1 MVLSRFLHIG
11 GERLGR
17 TGSTDDKKGASE
29 ASLEVIRCP
38 ECKSALVV
46 EDSTRGERVCGGCGL
61 VLSDHR
67 IDTGAEWR
75 AFSSDESDSRSRVG
89 APLRYTVHD
98 KGLSTIIDWRDR
110 DTAGKKLSP
119 TRRSEIYRLRK
130 WQIRSRVHSSLDR
143 NLAQAMSE
151 LERLSSQLGI
161 PEPIRELAALLYRKS
176 IIKKLVR
183 GRSIEA
189 MVAAT
194 LYAACRIRLKPRPL
208 DEVADGSRIDR
219 KKLGQCYRLLLRSL
233 DIKIP
238 LSNPIDYIS
247 RFASQLELSS
257 PVQLRTVEI
266 LQQSRDIGLTIGRD
280 PLGLAAA
287 AIYVASIMLD
297 ERRTQREIAEVAR
310 VTEVTVRNRY
320 KEIVKKLGIDSLG
333 IEPMDF

>member
-1 MVLSRFLHIG
+1 MDQTRG
-11 GERLGR
+11 ATPDKKR
-17 TGSTDDKKGASE
+17 TGVEAEITTCSE
-29 ASLEVIRCP
+29 CGD
-38 ECKSALVV
+38 SAVV
-46 EDSTRGERVCGGCGL
+46 EDIRRGERVCGSCGL

-75 AFSSDESDSRSRVG
+75 AFSSEESDARSRVG

-98 KGLSTIIDWRDR
+98 KGLSTVIDWRDR
-110 DTAGKKLSP
+110 DTSGRKLSP

-130 WQIRSRVHSSLDR
+130 WQIRSRVHSSMDR

-161 PEPIRELAALLYRKS
+161 PKPIRELAALLYRKS

-208 DEVADGSRIDR
+208 DEVADASRVDK

-233 DIKIP
+233 NIKIP
-238 LSNPIDYIS
+238 LSNPIDYIG
-247 RFASQLELSS
+247 RFASELALSS

-266 LQQSRDIGLTIGRD
+266 LQRSRDIGLTIGRD

-320 KEIVKKLGIDSLG
+320 KEIVKRLGIDTLNLA
-333 IEPMDF
+333 

>member
-1 MVLSRFLHIG
+1 MD
-11 GERLGR
+11 R
-17 TGSTDDKKGASE
+17 TPGVTKSKESPSETQVECCSECGS
-29 ASLEVIRCP
+29 
-38 ECKSALVV
+38 SAVV
-46 EDSTRGERVCGGCGL
+46 EDVSRGERVCGGCGL

-75 AFSSDESDSRSRVG
+75 AFSSEESDARSRVG
-89 APLRYTVHD
+89 APIRYSVHD
-98 KGLSTIIDWRDR
+98 KGLSTVIDWRDR

-130 WQIRSRVHSSLDR
+130 WQIRSRVHSSMDR

-161 PEPIRELAALLYRKS
+161 PAPIRERAALLYRKS
-176 IIKKLVR
+176 IQKKLVR

-194 LYAACRIRLKPRPL
+194 LYAACRMQQKPRPL
-208 DEVADGSRIDR
+208 DEVADSSRVDR
-219 KKLGQCYRLLLRSL
+219 KKLGQCYRLLTRSL
-233 DIKIP
+233 SIKIP
-238 LSNPIDYIS
+238 LSNPVDYIS
-247 RFASQLELSS
+247 RFASQLSLSS

-266 LQQSRDIGLTIGRD
+266 LQQSRELGLTIGRD

-320 KEIVKKLGIDSLG
+320 KEIVRKLGIDS
-333 IEPMDF
+333 MSMSH

>member
-1 MVLSRFLHIG
+1 MDELG
-11 GERLGR
+11 GV
-17 TGSTDDKKGASE
+17 SPKKGNAASTE
-29 ASLEVIRCP
+29 TIETCP
-38 ECKSALVV
+38 ECGSDSVV
-46 EDSTRGERVCGGCGL
+46 EDLSRGEKVCGDCGL

-75 AFSSDESDSRSRVG
+75 AFSSDEADARSRVG
-89 APLRYTVHD
+89 APMRYTVHD

-110 DTAGKKLSP
+110 DMSGKKLSP
-119 TRRSEIYRLRK
+119 NRRSEIYRLRK

-161 PEPIRELAALLYRKS
+161 PKPIREQSALLYRKA

-194 LYAACRIRLKPRPL
+194 LYAACRIRQKPRPL
-208 DEVADGSRIDR
+208 DEVADASRVDK
-219 KKLGQCYRLLLRSL
+219 KKLGQCYRLLLRRL
-233 DIKIP
+233 AIQIP
-238 LSNPIDYIS
+238 LSNPVDYIS
-247 RFASQLELSS
+247 RFATELQLSS
-257 PVQLRTVEI
+257 TVQLRTIEI
-266 LQQSRDIGLTIGRD
+266 LKRSRDIGLTIGRD

-320 KEIVKKLGIDSLG
+320 KEIVKKLNIDALSLS
-333 IEPMDF
+333 

>member
-1 MVLSRFLHIG
+1 MVDQARGVTPEKSDGQVSDIITCTECG
-11 GERLGR
+11 G
-17 TGSTDDKKGASE
+17 K
-29 ASLEVIRCP
+29 II
-38 ECKSALVV
+38 V
-46 EDSTRGERVCGGCGL
+46 EDERRGERVCANCGL

-75 AFSSDESDSRSRVG
+75 AFSAEESDSRSRVG
-89 APLRYTVHD
+89 APMRYTVHD
-98 KGLSTIIDWRDR
+98 KGLSTVIDWKDR
-110 DTAGKKLSP
+110 DTSGRKLSP
-119 TRRSEIYRLRK
+119 ESRSKMYRLRK

-151 LERLSSQLGI
+151 LERLASQLGL
-161 PEPIRELAALLYRKS
+161 PKPIRELAALLYRKA

-194 LYAACRIRLKPRPL
+194 LYAACRIRQKPRPL
-208 DEVADGSRIDR
+208 DEVADASRVDR

-233 DIKIP
+233 NVRVP
-238 LSNPIDYIS
+238 LSNPVDYIS
-247 RFASQLELSS
+247 RFASELSLSS
-257 PVQLRTVEI
+257 PVQLRTVE
-266 LQQSRDIGLTIGRD
+266 LLERSRDFGLTIGRD

-287 AIYVASIMLD
+287 AIYVASIMMD

-320 KEIVKKLGIDSLG
+320 KELVKKLGIES
-333 IEPMDF
+333 INMI

>member
-1 MVLSRFLHIG
+1 MKY
-11 GERLGR
+11 
-17 TGSTDDKKGASE
+17 T
-29 ASLEVIRCP
+29 CP
-38 ECKSALVV
+38 ECGSESSV
-46 EDSTRGERVCGGCGL
+46 EDMSRGERVCEDCGL

-75 AFSSDESDSRSRVG
+75 AFSSEESDARSRVG
-89 APLRYTVHD
+89 APMRYTVHD
-98 KGLSTIIDWRDR
+98 KGLSTVIDWRDR
-110 DTAGKKLSP
+110 DMSGRKLSP

-130 WQIRSRVHSSLDR
+130 WQIRSRVHSSMDR

-151 LERLSSQLGI
+151 LERLSSQLGL
-161 PEPIRELAALLYRKS
+161 PKPIRELAALLYRKS
-176 IIKKLVR
+176 IIRKLVR

-208 DEVADGSRIDR
+208 DEVADASRVDR

-233 DIKIP
+233 NVRIP
-238 LSNPIDYIS
+238 LSNPVDYIS
-247 RFASQLELSS
+247 RFACDLKLSS

-266 LQQSRDIGLTIGRD
+266 LNQSRAIGLTIGRD

-287 AIYVASIMLD
+287 AIYISSIMLD

-320 KEIVKKLGIDSLG
+320 KEIVRKLGIDSLT
-333 IEPMDF
+333 MT

>member
-1 MVLSRFLHIG
+1 MH
-11 GERLGR
+11 
-17 TGSTDDKKGASE
+17 GSPAGKGTPPQNSQE
-29 ASLEVIRCP
+29 PSTCP
-38 ECKSALVV
+38 ECGSTSVV
-46 EDSTRGERVCGGCGL
+46 EDATRGERVCGGCGL

-75 AFSSDESDSRSRVG
+75 AFSSEESDARSRVG

-98 KGLSTIIDWRDR
+98 KGLTTVIDWRDR
-110 DTAGKKLSP
+110 DTAGRKLTP
-119 TRRSEIYRLRK
+119 TRRSEIYRLRR
-130 WQIRSRVHSSLDR
+130 WQIRSRVHSSMDR

-161 PEPIRELAALLYRKS
+161 PKQIRELAALLYRKS
-176 IIKKLVR
+176 ILQKLVR

-194 LYAACRIRLKPRPL
+194 LYAACRIRSKPRPL
-208 DEVADGSRIDR
+208 DEVADTSRVDK

-233 DIKIP
+233 EIKIP
-238 LSNPIDYIS
+238 LSNPVDYIS
-247 RFASQLELSS
+247 RFASELSLSS

-266 LQQSRDIGLTIGRD
+266 LNQSRDMGLTIGRD

-287 AIYVASIMLD
+287 AIYVASIMMD

-320 KEIVKKLGIDSLG
+320 KEIVRVLGIDSMTLSAQ
-333 IEPMDF
+333 

>member
-1 MVLSRFLHIG
+1 MESNHKSSAG
-11 GERLGR
+11 
-17 TGSTDDKKGASE
+17 TGNTEG
-29 ASLEVIRCP
+29 INCP
-38 ECKSALVV
+38 ECGSTSVV
-46 EDSTRGERVCGGCGL
+46 EDITRGEKICGGCGL

-75 AFSSDESDSRSRVG
+75 AFTSEEANLRSRVG
-89 APLRYTVHD
+89 APLRYTIHD
-98 KGLSTIIDWRDR
+98 KGLSTMIDWRDR
-110 DTAGKKLSP
+110 DGSGRKLSP

-130 WQIRSRVHSSLDR
+130 WQIRSRVHSSVDR
-143 NLAQAMSE
+143 NLARAMSE
-151 LERLSSQLGI
+151 LERMASQLGI
-161 PEPIRELAALLYRKS
+161 PQPIRELAALIYRKT
-176 IIKKLVR
+176 IIQKLVR

-194 LYAACRIRLKPRPL
+194 LYAACRIRKKPRPL
-208 DEVADGSRIDR
+208 DEIADASRIDR

-233 DIKIP
+233 KIKIP
-238 LSNPIDYIS
+238 LSSPVDYIA

-266 LQQSRDIGLTIGRD
+266 LNRSRDLGLTIGRD

-297 ERRTQREIAEVAR
+297 DRRTQREIAEVAR

-320 KEIVKKLGIDSLG
+320 KEIVKELGIDPLG
-333 IEPMDF
+333 GVYTT

>member
-1 MVLSRFLHIG
+1 MDQMRG
-11 GERLGR
+11 
-17 TGSTDDKKGASE
+17 TGPKKSSTVTAELIEG
-29 ASLEVIRCP
+29 CP
-38 ECKSALVV
+38 ECGSESLV
-46 EDSTRGERVCGGCGL
+46 EDAARGERVCAECGL
-61 VLSDHR
+61 VISDHR

-75 AFSSDESDSRSRVG
+75 AFSSEESDARSRVG
-89 APLRYTVHD
+89 APMRYTVHD

-110 DTAGKKLSP
+110 DTSGRKLTP
-119 TRRSEIYRLRK
+119 IRRSEIYRLRK

-161 PEPIRELAALLYRKS
+161 PKPIRELSALLYRKA

-194 LYAACRIRLKPRPL
+194 LYAACRIRQKPRPL
-208 DEVADGSRIDR
+208 DEVADASRVDK
-219 KKLGQCYRLLLRSL
+219 KKLGQCYRLLLRKL
-233 DIKIP
+233 TVQIP

-247 RFASQLELSS
+247 RFATELRLSS
-257 PVQLRTVEI
+257 TVQLRTVEI
-266 LQQSRDIGLTIGRD
+266 LQRSRDIGLTIGRD

-320 KEIVKKLGIDSLG
+320 KEIVKKLNIDALTLS
-333 IEPMDF
+333 

>member
-1 MVLSRFLHIG
+1 M
-11 GERLGR
+11 
-17 TGSTDDKKGASE
+17 KPK
-29 ASLEVIRCP
+29 CP
-38 ECKSALVV
+38 ECGSDSSI
-46 EDSTRGERVCGGCGL
+46 EDISRGERVCGECGL

-75 AFSSDESDSRSRVG
+75 AFSSEESDARSRVG
-89 APLRYTVHD
+89 APMRYTVHD
-98 KGLSTIIDWRDR
+98 KGLSTLIDWRDR
-110 DTAGKKLSP
+110 DLSGRKLSP
-119 TRRSEIYRLRK
+119 RRRSEIYRLRK
-130 WQIRSRVHSSLDR
+130 WQIRSRVHSSMDR

-151 LERLSSQLGI
+151 LERLASQLGL
-161 PEPIRELAALLYRKS
+161 PKPIRELAALLYRKS

-194 LYAACRIRLKPRPL
+194 LYAACRIQLKPRPL
-208 DEVADGSRIDR
+208 DEVADASRVDR

-233 DIKIP
+233 NVRIP
-238 LSNPIDYIS
+238 LSNPVDYIS
-247 RFASQLELSS
+247 RFACDLKLSS

-266 LQQSRDIGLTIGRD
+266 LKQSRAIGLTIGRD

-287 AIYVASIMLD
+287 AIYISSIMLD

-320 KEIVKKLGIDSLG
+320 KEIVKKLGIDTL
-333 IEPMDF
+333 PMS

>member
-1 MVLSRFLHIG
+1 MRETTRSKDSEG
-11 GERLGR
+11 
-17 TGSTDDKKGASE
+17 TSE
-29 ASLEVIRCP
+29 ATIMCP
-38 ECKSALVV
+38 ECGCSTVV
-46 EDSTRGERVCGGCGL
+46 EDIARGERVCGDCGL

-75 AFSSDESDSRSRVG
+75 AFSSEESDARSRVG
-89 APLRYTVHD
+89 APMRYTVHD

-110 DTAGKKLSP
+110 DTSGRKLSP

-161 PEPIRELAALLYRKS
+161 PKPIRELSALLYRKS
-176 IIKKLVR
+176 IVKKLVR

-194 LYAACRIRLKPRPL
+194 LYAACRIRMKPRPL
-208 DEVADGSRIDR
+208 DEVADASRVDR

-233 DIKIP
+233 DIQIP

-247 RFASQLELSS
+247 RFASELELSS

-266 LQQSRDIGLTIGRD
+266 LQRSRDIGLTIGRD

-287 AIYVASIMLD
+287 AIYVASIMMD

-320 KEIVKKLGIDSLG
+320 KEIVKKLGIDSLS
-333 IEPMDF
+333 MS

>member
-1 MVLSRFLHIG
+1 
-11 GERLGR
+11 LGR
-17 TGSTDDKKGASE
+17 TGSTDDGKVGTAESTP
-29 ASLEVIRCP
+29 EVIKCP

-46 EDSTRGERVCGGCGL
+46 EDSARGERVCGGCGL

-75 AFSSDESDSRSRVG
+75 AFSAEESDSRSRVG
-89 APLRYTVHD
+89 APMRYTVHD

-110 DTAGKKLSP
+110 DTSGKKLSP
-119 TRRSEIYRLRK
+119 IRRSEIYRLRK

-194 LYAACRIRLKPRPL
+194 LYAACRIRMKPRPL

-238 LSNPIDYIS
+238 LSNPVDYIS
-247 RFASQLELSS
+247 RFASQLRLSS

-320 KEIVKKLGIDSLG
+320 KEIVKRLGIDSLG
-333 IEPMDF
+333 LEPIDF

>member
-1 MVLSRFLHIG
+1 MDHTR
-11 GERLGR
+11 
-17 TGSTDDKKGASE
+17 STEKKKDTEVNSS
-29 ASLEVIRCP
+29 SLKCP
-38 ECKSALVV
+38 ECQSASVV
-46 EDSTRGERVCGGCGL
+46 EDITRGESVCGGCGL

-75 AFSSDESDSRSRVG
+75 AFSSEESDARSRVG
-89 APLRYTVHD
+89 APVRYTIHD

-110 DTAGKKLSP
+110 DISGKKLSP
-119 TRRSEIYRLRK
+119 TRRSEIYRLRR
-130 WQIRSRVHSSLDR
+130 WQIRSRVHSSMDR

-161 PEPIRELAALLYRKS
+161 PGPTRELAALLYRKA
-176 IIKKLVR
+176 IIRKLVR

-194 LYAACRIRLKPRPL
+194 LYAACRIRQKPRPL
-208 DEVADGSRIDR
+208 DEVADSSRVDR

-233 DIKIP
+233 AIKIP
-238 LSNPIDYIS
+238 LSSPIDYIS
-247 RFASQLELSS
+247 RFASELTLSS

-266 LQQSRDIGLTIGRD
+266 LRQSKTMGLTIGRD

-287 AIYVASIMLD
+287 AIYIASIMLD

-320 KEIVKKLGIDSLG
+320 KEIVKKLQLDGMHFS
-333 IEPMDF
+333 

>member
-1 MVLSRFLHIG
+1 MDPARSA
-11 GERLGR
+11 
-17 TGSTDDKKGASE
+17 DDKKVTSVE
-29 ASLEVIRCP
+29 LPQEIIRCP
-38 ECKSALVV
+38 ECSSTSVI
-46 EDSTRGERVCGGCGL
+46 EDVNRGEKVCGGCGL

-75 AFSSDESDSRSRVG
+75 AFSTEETDSRSRVG
-89 APLRYTVHD
+89 APMRYTVHD
-98 KGLSTIIDWRDR
+98 KGLSTVIDWRDR
-110 DTAGKKLSP
+110 DTAGRKLSP
-119 TRRSEIYRLRK
+119 TRRSEIYRLRR

-151 LERLSSQLGI
+151 LERLASQLGI
-161 PEPIRELAALLYRKS
+161 PQPIREQAALLYRKS

-194 LYAACRIRLKPRPL
+194 LYAACRIRQKPRPL

-233 DIKIP
+233 EIKIP
-238 LSNPIDYIS
+238 LSNPVDYIS
-247 RFASQLELSS
+247 RFASQLRLSS
-257 PVQLRTVEI
+257 PVQLRTIEI
-266 LQQSRDIGLTIGRD
+266 LRQSRDMGLTIGRD

-287 AIYVASIMLD
+287 AIYVASIMMD

-320 KEIVKKLGIDSLG
+320 KEIVKRLGIDSMTIG
-333 IEPMDF
+333 

>member
-1 MVLSRFLHIG
+1 MEQARGTSRK
-11 GERLGR
+11 
-17 TGSTDDKKGASE
+17 SNASRE
-29 ASLEVIRCP
+29 EKLKHNCP
-38 ECKSALVV
+38 ECGSESSV
-46 EDSTRGERVCGGCGL
+46 EDISRGERVCAECGL

-75 AFSSDESDSRSRVG
+75 AFSSEESDARSRVG
-89 APLRYTVHD
+89 APMRYTVHD

-110 DTAGKKLSP
+110 DLSGRKLSP
-119 TRRSEIYRLRK
+119 KRRSEIYRLRK
-130 WQIRSRVHSSLDR
+130 WQIRSRVHSSMDR

-151 LERLSSQLGI
+151 LERLSSQLGL
-161 PEPIRELAALLYRKS
+161 PKPIRELAALLYRKS
-176 IIKKLVR
+176 IIRKLVR

-208 DEVADGSRIDR
+208 DEVADASRVDR

-233 DIKIP
+233 NVRIP
-238 LSNPIDYIS
+238 LSNPVDYIA
-247 RFASQLELSS
+247 RFACDLKLSS

-266 LQQSRDIGLTIGRD
+266 LNQSRAIGLTIGRD

-287 AIYVASIMLD
+287 AIYISSIMLD

-320 KEIVKKLGIDSLG
+320 KEIVKKLGIDSLTLS
-333 IEPMDF
+333 

>member
-1 MVLSRFLHIG
+1 MDQTRSSSSKRSSTSREDTPKFKCS
-11 GERLGR
+11 EC
-17 TGSTDDKKGASE
+17 GATT
-29 ASLEVIRCP
+29 
-38 ECKSALVV
+38 VV
-46 EDSTRGERVCGGCGL
+46 EDLNRGEQVCGECGL

-75 AFSSDESDSRSRVG
+75 AFSSEESDARSRVG
-89 APLRYTVHD
+89 APMRYTVHD

-110 DTAGKKLSP
+110 DTSGRKLSP

-151 LERLSSQLGI
+151 LERLSSQLGL
-161 PEPIRELAALLYRKS
+161 PKPIRELGAVLYRKS

-208 DEVADGSRIDR
+208 DEVADASRVDR

-233 DIKIP
+233 HVRIP
-238 LSNPIDYIS
+238 LSNPVDYIS
-247 RFASQLELSS
+247 RFACELGLSS

-266 LQQSRDIGLTIGRD
+266 LNRSRAIGLTIGRD

-320 KEIVKKLGIDSLG
+320 KEIVKKLGIDSLT
-333 IEPMDF
+333 MT

>member
-1 MVLSRFLHIG
+1 MHTGGPDLDSRRDSIT
-11 GERLGR
+11 E
-17 TGSTDDKKGASE
+17 TGSS
-29 ASLEVIRCP
+29 EVIACP
-38 ECKSALVV
+38 ECGSTSVV
-46 EDSTRGERVCGGCGL
+46 EDMNRGEKICGSCGL

-75 AFSSDESDSRSRVG
+75 AFTSEESESRSRVG
-89 APLRYTVHD
+89 SPLRYTVHD
-98 KGLSTIIDWRDR
+98 KGLSTIIDWRDC
-110 DTAGKKLSP
+110 DTSGRKLSP

-130 WQIRSRVHSSLDR
+130 WQIRSRVHSSMDR

-151 LERLSSQLGI
+151 LERLASQLGL
-161 PEPIRELAALLYRKS
+161 PQPIRELAALLYRKS
-176 IIKKLVR
+176 IIQKLVR

-194 LYAACRIRLKPRPL
+194 LYAACRIRKKPRPL
-208 DEVADGSRIDR
+208 DEVADASRVDK

-233 DIKIP
+233 KIKIP
-238 LSNPIDYIS
+238 LSNPVDYIA

-266 LQQSRDIGLTIGRD
+266 LNRSRDLGLTIGRD

-297 ERRTQREIAEVAR
+297 DRRTQREIAEVAR

-320 KEIVKKLGIDSLG
+320 KEIVRKLGIDPLG
-333 IEPMDF
+333 LGFAT

>member
-1 MVLSRFLHIG
+1 MDQ
-11 GERLGR
+11 LG
-17 TGSTDDKKGASE
+17 GSTPKKSTARSSDLNPTCTECGSK
-29 ASLEVIRCP
+29 SL
-38 ECKSALVV
+38 V
-46 EDSTRGERVCGGCGL
+46 EDLTRGERVCSDCGL

-75 AFSSDESDSRSRVG
+75 AFSSEESDARSRVG
-89 APLRYTVHD
+89 APMRYTVHD

-110 DTAGKKLSP
+110 DHSGKKLSP

-161 PEPIRELAALLYRKS
+161 PKPIREHAALLYRKS
-176 IIKKLVR
+176 ILKKLVR

-194 LYAACRIRLKPRPL
+194 LYAACRIRQKPRPL
-208 DEVADGSRIDR
+208 DEVADASRVDK
-219 KKLGQCYRLLLRSL
+219 KKLGQCYRLLLRKL
-233 DIKIP
+233 NIRIP
-238 LSNPIDYIS
+238 LSNPVDYIS
-247 RFASQLELSS
+247 RFATELALSS
-257 PVQLRTVEI
+257 TVQLRTVEI
-266 LQQSRDIGLTIGRD
+266 LKQSRQIGLTIGRD

-320 KEIVKKLGIDSLG
+320 KEIVKKLGIDTLS
-333 IEPMDF
+333 MS

>member
-1 MVLSRFLHIG
+1 MFLNGLGFQG
-11 GERLGR
+11 GGR
-17 TGSTDDKKGASE
+17 SLDQARGASKRDRQE
-29 ASLEVIRCP
+29 RAEVDAVSCP
-38 ECKSALVV
+38 ECGSHSVV
-46 EDSTRGERVCGGCGL
+46 EDQRRGERVCCDCGL

-75 AFSSDESDSRSRVG
+75 AFSAEESEARSRVG
-89 APLRYTVHD
+89 APMRYTVHD
-98 KGLSTIIDWRDR
+98 KGLSTVIDWRDR
-110 DTAGKKLSP
+110 DTSGRKLSP
-119 TRRSEIYRLRK
+119 SRRSEIYRLRK
-130 WQIRSRVHSSLDR
+130 WQIRSRVHSSMDR

-161 PEPIRELAALLYRKS
+161 PKPIRELAALLYRKS

-194 LYAACRIRLKPRPL
+194 LYAACRIRQKPRPL
-208 DEVADGSRIDR
+208 DEVADASRVDK

-233 DIKIP
+233 NIKIP
-238 LSNPIDYIS
+238 LCNPIDYVS
-247 RFASQLELSS
+247 RFASQLSLSS

-266 LQQSRDIGLTIGRD
+266 LKRSRDLGLTIGRD

-320 KEIVKKLGIDSLG
+320 KEIVRRLGIDTLSLS
-333 IEPMDF
+333 

>member
-1 MVLSRFLHIG
+1 MDQTRSSSSKRSSTSR
-11 GERLGR
+11 ED
-17 TGSTDDKKGASE
+17 TPKSKCSECGATT
-29 ASLEVIRCP
+29 
-38 ECKSALVV
+38 VV
-46 EDSTRGERVCGGCGL
+46 EDLNRGEQVCGECGL
-61 VLSDHR
+61 VLSAHR

-75 AFSSDESDSRSRVG
+75 AFSSEESDARSRVG
-89 APLRYTVHD
+89 APMRYTVHD

-110 DTAGKKLSP
+110 DTSGRKLSP

-151 LERLSSQLGI
+151 LERLSSQLGL
-161 PEPIRELAALLYRKS
+161 PKPIRELAAVLYRKS

-208 DEVADGSRIDR
+208 DEVADASRVDR

-233 DIKIP
+233 HVRIP
-238 LSNPIDYIS
+238 LSNPVDYIS
-247 RFASQLELSS
+247 RFACDLGLSS

-266 LQQSRDIGLTIGRD
+266 LNRSRAIGLTIGRD

-287 AIYVASIMLD
+287 AIYISSIMLD

-320 KEIVKKLGIDSLG
+320 KEIVRKLGIDTLTMS
-333 IEPMDF
+333 

>member
-1 MVLSRFLHIG
+1 MESKRG
-11 GERLGR
+11 SSGE
-17 TGSTDDKKGASE
+17 TGVS
-29 ASLEVIRCP
+29 EVITCP
-38 ECKSALVV
+38 ECGSTSVV
-46 EDSTRGERVCGGCGL
+46 EDITRGEKICGSCGL

-75 AFSSDESDSRSRVG
+75 AFTTEEADSRSRVG

-110 DTAGKKLSP
+110 DTSGRKLTP
-119 TRRSEIYRLRK
+119 ARRSEIYRLRK
-130 WQIRSRVHSSLDR
+130 WQIRSRVHSSMDR

-151 LERLSSQLGI
+151 LERLASQLGL
-161 PEPIRELAALLYRKS
+161 PQPIRELAALLYRKS
-176 IIKKLVR
+176 IIQKLVR

-194 LYAACRIRLKPRPL
+194 LYAACRIRKKPRPL
-208 DEVADGSRIDR
+208 DEVADASRVDK
-219 KKLGQCYRLLLRSL
+219 KKLGQCYRLLLRNL
-233 DIKIP
+233 KIKIP
-238 LSNPIDYIS
+238 LSNPIDYIA

-266 LQQSRDIGLTIGRD
+266 LNRSRDLGLTIGRD

-297 ERRTQREIAEVAR
+297 DRRTQREIAEVAR

-320 KEIVKKLGIDSLG
+320 KEIVRKLDIDPLG
-333 IEPMDF
+333 LGLTT

>member
-1 MVLSRFLHIG
+1 MDRTNDSPS
-11 GERLGR
+11 GR
-17 TGSTDDKKGASE
+17 GRHSQSASE
-29 ASLEVIRCP
+29 PLNCP
-38 ECKSALVV
+38 ECGSSSVH
-46 EDSTRGERVCGGCGL
+46 EDLTRGERVCGGCGL

-75 AFSSDESDSRSRVG
+75 AFSSDESETRSRVG
-89 APLRYTVHD
+89 APARYTVHD

-110 DTAGKKLSP
+110 DTSGRKLSP

-130 WQIRSRVHSSLDR
+130 WQIRSRVHSSMDR

-151 LERLSSQLGI
+151 LERLASQLGI
-161 PEPIRELAALLYRKS
+161 PKPIRELSALLYRKS
-176 IIKKLVR
+176 IIHKLVR

-208 DEVADGSRIDR
+208 DEVADASRVDK

-233 DIKIP
+233 NIKVP
-238 LSNPIDYIS
+238 LSNPVDYIG
-247 RFASQLELSS
+247 RFASELSLS
-257 PVQLRTVEI
+257 SKVQLRTVE
-266 LQQSRDIGLTIGRD
+266 LLEKSRDFGLTIGRD

-320 KEIVKKLGIDSLG
+320 KELVLKLGIDT
-333 IEPMDF
+333 ITQV

>member
-1 MVLSRFLHIG
+1 MSGTNNG
-11 GERLGR
+11 GERLEQTR
-17 TGSTDDKKGASE
+17 STEGKKEVGTDSP
-29 ASLEVIRCP
+29 LELIKCP
-38 ECKSALVV
+38 ECQSVTVV
-46 EDSTRGERVCGGCGL
+46 EDIARGEKVCGGCGL

-75 AFSSDESDSRSRVG
+75 AFSSEESDSRSRVG
-89 APLRYTVHD
+89 SPVRYTIHD
-98 KGLSTIIDWRDR
+98 KGLSTVIDWRDR
-110 DTAGKKLSP
+110 DTSGKKLSP

-130 WQIRSRVHSSLDR
+130 WQIRSRVHSSMDR

-151 LERLSSQLGI
+151 LERLSSQIGI
-161 PEPIRELAALLYRKS
+161 PGPIRELAALLYRKS
-176 IIKKLVR
+176 ILKKLVR

-194 LYAACRIRLKPRPL
+194 LYAACRIRQNPRPL
-208 DEVADGSRIDR
+208 DEVADASRIDR

-233 DIKIP
+233 EIKIP

-247 RFASQLELSS
+247 RFASELALSS
-257 PVQLRTVEI
+257 PVQLRTIEI
-266 LQQSRDIGLTIGRD
+266 LHQSRTMGLTIGRD

-320 KEIVKKLGIDSLG
+320 KEIVKKLGIDSMSLG
-333 IEPMDF
+333 

>member
-1 MVLSRFLHIG
+1 MGQMR
-11 GERLGR
+11 
-17 TGSTDDKKGASE
+17 GSPSSKGSSE
-29 ASLEVIRCP
+29 QTPAEHTSCP
-38 ECKSALVV
+38 ECGSTSVV
-46 EDSTRGERVCGGCGL
+46 EDLTRGERVCGGCGL

-75 AFSSDESDSRSRVG
+75 AFSSEESDARSRVG
-89 APLRYTVHD
+89 APLRYSVHD
-98 KGLSTIIDWRDR
+98 KGLSTVIDWRDR
-110 DTAGKKLSP
+110 DTAGRKLSP
-119 TRRSEIYRLRK
+119 NRRSEIYRLRK
-130 WQIRSRVHSSLDR
+130 WQIRSRVHSSMDR

-151 LERLSSQLGI
+151 LERLASQLGI
-161 PEPIRELAALLYRKS
+161 PKQIRELSALLYRKS
-176 IIKKLVR
+176 ILQKLVR

-208 DEVADGSRIDR
+208 DEVADASRVDK

-233 DIKIP
+233 SIKIP
-238 LSNPIDYIS
+238 LSNPVDYIS
-247 RFASQLELSS
+247 RFASELSLSS

-266 LQQSRDIGLTIGRD
+266 LKQSRDMGLTIGRD

-287 AIYVASIMLD
+287 AIYVASIMMD

-320 KEIVKKLGIDSLG
+320 KEIVRVLGIDSMS
-333 IEPMDF
+333 ISDM

>member
-1 MVLSRFLHIG
+1 MGQLR
-11 GERLGR
+11 
-17 TGSTDDKKGASE
+17 GSPTDKGSPDQPTQEPTA
-29 ASLEVIRCP
+29 CP
-38 ECKSALVV
+38 ECGSTSVV
-46 EDSTRGERVCGGCGL
+46 EDTTRGERVCGGCGL

-75 AFSSDESDSRSRVG
+75 AFSSEESDARSRVG

-98 KGLSTIIDWRDR
+98 KGLSTVIDWRDR
-110 DTAGKKLSP
+110 DTSGRKLTP

-130 WQIRSRVHSSLDR
+130 WQIRSRVHSSMDR

-161 PEPIRELAALLYRKS
+161 PKQIRELAALLYRKS
-176 IIKKLVR
+176 ILQKLVR

-208 DEVADGSRIDR
+208 DEVADTSRVDK

-233 DIKIP
+233 EIKIP

-247 RFASQLELSS
+247 RFASELSLSS

-266 LQQSRDIGLTIGRD
+266 LNQSRDMGLTIGRD

-287 AIYVASIMLD
+287 AIYVASIMMD

-320 KEIVKKLGIDSLG
+320 KEIVRVLGIDSMSPG
-333 IEPMDF
+333 SEYSHVDHDC

>member
-1 MVLSRFLHIG
+1 MEQTRSKSS
-11 GERLGR
+11 
-17 TGSTDDKKGASE
+17 TGSPTSRDEKPKAKCSECGATS
-29 ASLEVIRCP
+29 
-38 ECKSALVV
+38 VV
-46 EDSTRGERVCGGCGL
+46 EDLNRGEQVCGGCGL
-61 VLSDHR
+61 VISDHR

-75 AFSSDESDSRSRVG
+75 AFSSEESDARSRVG
-89 APLRYTVHD
+89 APMRYTVHD

-110 DTAGKKLSP
+110 DTSGRKLSP

-151 LERLSSQLGI
+151 LERLSSQLGL
-161 PEPIRELAALLYRKS
+161 PKPIRELGAVLYRKS

-208 DEVADGSRIDR
+208 DEVADASRVDR

-233 DIKIP
+233 HVRIP
-238 LSNPIDYIS
+238 LSNPVDYIS
-247 RFASQLELSS
+247 RFACELGLSS

-266 LQQSRDIGLTIGRD
+266 LNRSRAIGLTMGRD

-287 AIYVASIMLD
+287 GIYVASIMLD

-320 KEIVKKLGIDSLG
+320 KEIVKKLGIDSLT
-333 IEPMDF
+333 MT

>member
-1 MVLSRFLHIG
+1 MDQARGVT
-11 GERLGR
+11 ENKE
-17 TGSTDDKKGASE
+17 STTEPTNK
-29 ASLEVIRCP
+29 VVCCP
-38 ECKSALVV
+38 ECGCDSVV
-46 EDSTRGERVCGGCGL
+46 EDLSRGERVCGGCGL
-61 VLSDHR
+61 VLSDRR

-75 AFSSDESDSRSRVG
+75 AFSAEESDNRSRVG
-89 APLRYTVHD
+89 APLRYTIHD
-98 KGLSTIIDWRDR
+98 KGLSTVIDWRDR
-110 DTAGKKLSP
+110 DKSGRKLSP
-119 TRRSEIYRLRK
+119 TRRSQIYRLRR
-130 WQIRSRVHSSLDR
+130 WQIRSRVHSSMDR

-161 PEPIRELAALLYRKS
+161 PGPIRELAALLYRKS
-176 IIKKLVR
+176 ILKKLVR

-194 LYAACRIRLKPRPL
+194 LYAACRIRQKPRPL
-208 DEVADGSRIDR
+208 DEVADASRIDR

-233 DIKIP
+233 PIKIP

-247 RFASQLELSS
+247 RFSSQLDLSS

-266 LQQSRDIGLTIGRD
+266 LQQSRSMGLTIGRD

-320 KEIVKKLGIDSLG
+320 KEIVRKLGIDSMNMG
-333 IEPMDF
+333 T